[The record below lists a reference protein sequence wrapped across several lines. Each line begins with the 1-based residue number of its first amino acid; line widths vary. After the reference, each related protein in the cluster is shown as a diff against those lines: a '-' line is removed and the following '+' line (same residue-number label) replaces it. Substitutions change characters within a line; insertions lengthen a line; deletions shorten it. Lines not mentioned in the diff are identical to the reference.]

1 MFKNTGGSRNT
12 RGTDTRISEDK
23 QPHRTATTPCGSLFV
38 VRITVTRYGSLIR
51 LKPLPTSNT
60 VHRCREP
67 QSQHG
72 ANPDDSF
79 GPLTGPSIL
88 TDPVIPPCSGL
99 CKVTGR
105 EMEY

>member
-1 MFKNTGGSRNT
+1 M
-12 RGTDTRISEDK
+12 
-23 QPHRTATTPCGSLFV
+23 
-38 VRITVTRYGSLIR
+38 IR

-88 TDPVIPPCSGL
+88 TDPVIDPVIPPRSGL

>member
-1 MFKNTGGSRNT
+1 M
-12 RGTDTRISEDK
+12 
-23 QPHRTATTPCGSLFV
+23 
-38 VRITVTRYGSLIR
+38 IR
-51 LKPLPTSNT
+51 PKPLPTSNT
-60 VHRCREP
+60 THWRREP

-79 GPLTGPSIL
+79 GSLTGPSIL

-99 CKVTGR
+99 FKVTER

>member
-1 MFKNTGGSRNT
+1 M
-12 RGTDTRISEDK
+12 
-23 QPHRTATTPCGSLFV
+23 
-38 VRITVTRYGSLIR
+38 IR

-79 GPLTGPSIL
+79 GPLIGPSIP
-88 TDPVIPPCSGL
+88 TDPVIDPVIPPCSGL

>member
-1 MFKNTGGSRNT
+1 MQRALVLLRARGGDDTSQTSSR
-12 RGTDTRISEDK
+12 
-23 QPHRTATTPCGSLFV
+23 
-38 VRITVTRYGSLIR
+38 
-51 LKPLPTSNT
+51 TSNT

-88 TDPVIPPCSGL
+88 TDPVISPCSGL